1 MRTNEMFSVQQNEE
15 STKAN
20 IIEWITNYYEG
31 LGYKVTFSE
40 GRKANVGNADH
51 SACGGHDDIRAC

>member
-1 MRTNEMFSVQQNEE
+1 MKESFKVCQNEE

>member
-1 MRTNEMFSVQQNEE
+1 MKESFKVYQNKE

-40 GRKANVGNADH
+40 GRKSNVGNADH

>member
-1 MRTNEMFSVQQNEE
+1 MKESFKVYQNEE

>member
-1 MRTNEMFSVQQNEE
+1 MKEKERISIVQDAD
-15 STKAN
+15 ST
-20 IIEWITNYYEG
+20 ISRICEWITNYYEG